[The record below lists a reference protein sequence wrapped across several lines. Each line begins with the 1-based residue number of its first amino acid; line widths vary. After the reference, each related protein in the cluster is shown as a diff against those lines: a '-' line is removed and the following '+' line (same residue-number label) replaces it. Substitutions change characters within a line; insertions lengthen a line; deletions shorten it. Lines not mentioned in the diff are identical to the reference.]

1 MGGKE
6 KIGKKAR
13 EAEKAS
19 QKASEELKQKEDL
32 EWASGQR
39 KENTKQK
46 EKDEERE
53 RKRLEKESL
62 KKEQELEDE
71 KINSKKPSVYRS
83 AIDRSIQEFSASGI
97 DDALELLG
105 SKNEMKIDL
114 HPERRVKSA
123 YKEFEEKEIARLK
136 AEGSLLRQSQI
147 KQLIQKLWK
156 KSPMNPMNQ
165 ENVLHYNATKD
176 EIQQA
181 KIALKE
187 KTEEKFLM
195 K

>member
-1 MGGKE
+1 MGGKD
-6 KIGKKAR
+6 KLGKKGK
-13 EAEKAS
+13 EAEKAT
-19 QKASEELKQKEDL
+19 QKASQELKQKEDQ
-32 EWASGQR
+32 EWEGGQR

-53 RKRLEKESL
+53 RKRIEKEVL
-62 KKEQELEDE
+62 KREQDLEDQ
-71 KINSKKPSVYRS
+71 KINAKKPAYKSS
-83 AIDRSIQEFSASGI
+83 IDNAMQQFGASGI

-105 SKNEMKIDL
+105 SDKNTSKIDL
-114 HPERRVKSA
+114 HPERRLKSA
-123 YKEFEEKEIARLK
+123 YKEFEEQEIARLK
-136 AEGSLLRQSQI
+136 TEGSVLRQSQI

-156 KSPMNPMNQ
+156 KSPLNPMNQ
-165 ENVLHYNATKD
+165 ENVLHYNATKE
-176 EIQQA
+176 EILQA